1 MKTLQNYFYQ
11 FIYQLLN
18 LIVPLITLP
27 YITKVLGAENYGV
40 YIYSLTIVSYLILL
54 TDFGLRVYG
63 SRKISYVRDNIEK
76 KTEAFWSIFFT
87 KLFLTTIITSI
98 SVIIFFIINLDV
110 IYWLQL
116 LGLLISVF
124 DISWLYQGIEKFKE
138 IAFRNIIIKI
148 LFMVFLFTF
157 IKTSSDIN
165 LYIVIVLLTTLMGNL
180 LLYFSLKNEI
190 LKPTLSNIKIWKTL
204 KEAVHLFL
212 PEIAIKLYTSMDRLM
227 LGYFLVKEDV
237 SYYDIANKFLIVI
250 MIGVT
255 TFGSVMLPK
264 ISNLYYANKS
274 EEIKKLL
281 KIVLNYYLMFSIPL
295 IFGILATS
303 KELVLKFLG
312 DEYLRVIPVINL
324 MSFTIIFWTINNIT
338 GSQILIPMKK
348 EKILTKSVFV
358 GSLVNFI
365 LNIFLI
371 KKIGLIGVVIATF
384 LTEGIVTIIQI
395 YYSKEYLKVD
405 YLKVIKYLFTS
416 ILMYMFIQMIQSL
429 YLKILSGIL
438 IYLFFMVILRE
449 LDLKKIKLYIKEI
462 RS

>member
-1 MKTLQNYFYQ
+1 MKMLQNYFYQ

-27 YITKVLGAENYGV
+27 YITKVLGAENYGI

-63 SRKISYVRDNIEK
+63 SRKISYVRDSIEK

-87 KLFLTTIITSI
+87 KLFLTTIVISIT
-98 SVIIFFIINLDV
+98 VIIFFIINLNI

-165 LYIVIVLLTTLMGNL
+165 LYIVIVLLTTLIGNL

-264 ISNLYYANKS
+264 ISNLYYTNKS

-312 DEYLRVIPVINL
+312 DEYFQVIPVINL

-384 LTEGIVTIIQI
+384 ITEGIVTIIQI

-405 YLKVIKYLFTS
+405 YLKVIKYLFAS